1 MEFEAPL
8 HGEDYRFAFLNNT
21 SVLVSGR
28 QGEYILYKNKTWRC
42 ADDLPTEIV
51 EEFGDI
57 IDEHLQVRYPR

>member
-1 MEFEAPL
+1 MEFEAAVR
-8 HGEDYRFAFLNNT
+8 GEDYRFSFLNNT

-28 QGEYILYKNKTWRC
+28 QGEYILYKSKTWRC

-57 IDEHLQVRYPR
+57 IDQRLPVNYFR

>member
-1 MEFEAPL
+1 MEFEAAVR
-8 HGEDYRFAFLNNT
+8 GEDYRFSFLNNT

-57 IDEHLQVRYPR
+57 IDQRLPVNYSR

>member
-1 MEFEAPL
+1 MEFEAAVR
-8 HGEDYRFAFLNNT
+8 GEDYRFSFLDNS

-42 ADDLPTEIV
+42 ADDLPGEII
-51 EEFGDI
+51 EELGDV